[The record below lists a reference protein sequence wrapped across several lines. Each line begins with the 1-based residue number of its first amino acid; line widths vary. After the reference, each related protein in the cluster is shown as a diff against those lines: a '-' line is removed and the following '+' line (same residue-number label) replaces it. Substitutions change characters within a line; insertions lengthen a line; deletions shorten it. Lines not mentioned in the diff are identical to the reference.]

1 MISATARLYAPLIVL
16 FALSLLAVAPSGSG
30 IGFVAGLAAGL
41 ALMLHALVFGA
52 AASARAFP
60 PWLSRVFV
68 ALGLATASVSVGVP
82 GLAFA
87 PRIVEAGAFLLT
99 QGACAL
105 VIVALFGRAPT
116 LRDGEW

>member
-30 IGFVAGLAAGL
+30 IGFVAGLAASL

-87 PRIVEAGAFLLT
+87 PRIVEVGAFLLT